1 MNHAAATRHPAG
13 PRAPMVKPAI
23 LAFMT
28 VPLVLYAVPTQSS
41 AQETIGVSGEVTCL
55 ECSIT
60 LDTVA
65 TLSGPDLQVSFVPG
79 VAVDRRGRFLLTTL
93 RPEIMVFDSTGAF
106 LRTVGRRGEGPG
118 EYEMPVH
125 IAVGPQYIHVFDAER
140 GRTLLDHDFQFV
152 RADRFAASYLHSH
165 VMDSEDVVFPGD
177 VLTEGS
183 VGYSLHILDLS
194 GEMSSYD
201 GDGVWGGRTGAARRL
216 VTGDSASLWV
226 VEPTPNRLTRW
237 DLVPDPRKALVF
249 NRVVE
254 EFDRHGSDPRRWPG
268 VNNVGAR
275 LDEDGLWIL
284 WTAPDP
290 RYTSTTP
297 VGGALPDE
305 PPQEVRDTWL
315 DLVDPATGRTLA
327 RFHSDASASD
337 FVDGSRYFYFYNE
350 TDAGQPS
357 VVIVEPHLTR
367 GSAARR

>member
-1 MNHAAATRHPAG
+1 MNHPI
-13 PRAPMVKPAI
+13 PMNLTAEPTVPTSRSAI
-23 LAFMT
+23 LVLMT
-28 VPLVLYAVPTQSS
+28 IPLALRAVSTPIS
-41 AQETIGVSGEVTCL
+41 AQETITVSGEVTCP
-55 ECSIT
+55 ECAIT

-93 RPEIMVFDSTGAF
+93 RPEIMVFDSTGVF

-118 EYEMPVH
+118 EYEFPVH

-140 GRTLLDHDFQFV
+140 GRTLLDHDFQYV
-152 RADRFAASYLHSH
+152 RADRFAANYLHSH
-165 VMDSEDVVFPGD
+165 VMDAEDVVFTGD
-177 VLTEGS
+177 VLTEGA
-183 VGYSLHILDLS
+183 VGHSLHILSLS

-201 GDGVWGGRTGAARRL
+201 GDGTWHGRTGAARNL

-237 DLVPDPRKALVF
+237 ELVPSPRKALVLD
-249 NRVVE
+249 RVVE
-254 EFDRHGSDPRRWPG
+254 EFDRHGSDPGLWPR
-268 VNNVGAR
+268 VNNVGAL

-290 RYTSTTP
+290 GYTPTP
-297 VGGALPDE
+297 VGRELPQN
-305 PPQEVRDTWL
+305 PPREVRDTWL
-315 DLVDPATGRTLA
+315 DLLDPATGRTLT
-327 RFHSDASASD
+327 RFHSDASASA

-350 TDAGQPS
+350 SDAGQPS

-367 GSAARR
+367 DSGARR